1 MHVKGRDLEAYR
13 VVDEKWEISSPY
25 SYSIALETRFP
36 ENGVVSYDGVSV
48 LRGIFP

>member
-1 MHVKGRDLEAYR
+1 MLKEGRDLETYR
-13 VVDEKWEISSPY
+13 ETPY
-25 SYSIALETRFP
+25 SYSIALETRLP